1 MSAIAIA
8 LDGVKERQQKMWAS
22 GDYAAVAAR
31 IHPMAERLCESA
43 DLVAGARVLDVATGS
58 GNAAIAAARRDC
70 DVVGIDYVPS
80 LLERAHARAV
90 AEGLPI
96 ELLQADAEA
105 LPFADAS
112 FDAVLSVV
120 GVMFAP
126 NQEQAAAELVRV
138 CRRGATIA
146 LASWT
151 PGGFIGELLLLVS
164 RYASPP
170 PGVRAPIEWGDP
182 IRVSELLGD
191 GIDRMRT
198 RERVHTFRHRSA
210 GDFADFFLTN
220 YGPTERTAAGLDPSA
235 REAMRFDL
243 EALAAGASRL
253 PAGGS
258 VAIDATYLEAIA
270 VRG

>member
-1 MSAIAIA
+1 MTAIASQ
-8 LDGVKERQQKMWAS
+8 LDGVKGRQQKMWAS

-58 GNAAIAAARRDC
+58 GNAAIAAARREC

-80 LLERAHARAV
+80 LLERADVRAR
-90 AEGLPI
+90 AEGLQL
-96 ELLQADAEA
+96 ELLEADAEA

-112 FDAVLSVV
+112 FDAVVSVV

-126 NQEQAAAELVRV
+126 NQEQAASELVRV
-138 CRRGATIA
+138 CRPGGTIA

-151 PGGFIGELLLLVS
+151 PGGFTGELLLLVS

-170 PGVRAPIEWGDP
+170 PGVRAPVEWGDP
-182 IRVSELLGD
+182 IRVTELLGD

-198 RERVHTFRHRSA
+198 CERIFTFRHRSA
-210 GDFADFFLTN
+210 GEFAEFFLTN
-220 YGPTERTAAGLDPSA
+220 YGPTERAAASLDDMGRA
-235 REAMRFDL
+235 ALRVDL
-243 EALAAGASRL
+243 EALAAHASRL
-253 PAGGS
+253 PAGGP
-258 VAIDATYLEAIA
+258 VAIDAAYLEAVA

>member
-1 MSAIAIA
+1 MTAIAGQ
-8 LDGVKERQQKMWAS
+8 LDGVKERPQKMWAS

-43 DLVAGARVLDVATGS
+43 DLVAGTRALDVATGS

-80 LLERAHARAV
+80 LLERARARAR
-90 AEGLPI
+90 AEDLEI
-96 ELLQADAEA
+96 ELLEADAEA

-126 NQEQAAAELVRV
+126 DQEQAAAELVRV
-138 CRRGATIA
+138 CRPGGTIA

-151 PGGFIGELLLLVS
+151 PGGFIGALLLLVS
-164 RYASPP
+164 RYAPPP
-170 PGVRAPIEWGDP
+170 PGLRAPVEWGDP
-182 IRVSELLGD
+182 IRVSELLDD
-191 GIDRMRT
+191 GADRMRT
-198 RERVHTFRHRSA
+198 RERLHTFRHRSA

-220 YGPTERTAAGLDPSA
+220 YGPTERAAAGLDCDGRA
-235 REAMRFDL
+235 AMRGDL
-243 EALAAGASRL
+243 EALAAGASRP
-253 PAGGS
+253 PAGGP

-270 VRG
+270 VRA